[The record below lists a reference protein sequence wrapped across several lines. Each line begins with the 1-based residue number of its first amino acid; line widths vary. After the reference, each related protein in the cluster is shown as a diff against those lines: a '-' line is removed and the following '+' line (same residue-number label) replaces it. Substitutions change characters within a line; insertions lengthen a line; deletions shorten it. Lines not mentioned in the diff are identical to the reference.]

1 MPLGLYL
8 YSHTRRILLLLM
20 TILSQSFFPFVGS
33 HLMSFS
39 FLTAWHKFLLSYFL
53 TLPFTSLTKLLD
65 GLNEGIKC
73 SGILIVTFL
82 EILRAVFSAL
92 FFTTKLPKPH
102 KYTFLPSTTEFLI
115 DSIKASTVACTA
127 TFSIPVVL
135 EISLTISAFVIF
147 FKYLIFNNL
156 FLLVQISVCKY
167 KAFLLRIKK
176 TG

>member
-8 YSHTRRILLLLM
+8 YSQTRRILLLLM

-92 FFTTKLPKPH
+92 FFTTKLPKPL

-115 DSIKASTVACTA
+115 DHK
-127 TFSIPVVL
+127 
-135 EISLTISAFVIF
+135 SLHSCLHSYFLNPGRSRNFV
-147 FKYLIFNNL
+147 NNIRFCH
-156 FLLVQISVCKY
+156 FL
-167 KAFLLRIKK
+167 
-176 TG
+176 

>member
-1 MPLGLYL
+1 MTISSALTSITNSLLTTFIYLRYRITLSFNQINLKTWPLGLYL
-8 YSHTRRILLLLM
+8 YSQTRRILLLLM

-82 EILRAVFSAL
+82 EILRAVFSAPSSQRNYRNL
-92 FFTTKLPKPH
+92 LNTRFTLNNG
-102 KYTFLPSTTEFLI
+102 
-115 DSIKASTVACTA
+115 
-127 TFSIPVVL
+127 
-135 EISLTISAFVIF
+135 
-147 FKYLIFNNL
+147 IFN
-156 FLLVQISVCKY
+156 
-167 KAFLLRIKK
+167 
-176 TG
+176 